1 MKIKYDEYYLG
12 ITDKKWYSF
21 LKEEYG
27 IGLIG
32 EKVNFWTNRTE
43 RVKKFEEGELF
54 LFKLHNIKDS
64 DEKGQIV
71 GCGNFDYYEKM
82 TISEAWEKFG
92 RRNGAESLD
101 SLKESLKKHKYKNK
115 KKYKKEENLEES
127 TEIGCIILK
136 NVIFFDE
143 DKWRKEPDDWSKY
156 AQPGK
161 TYSNETEIGDEL
173 LKEMYDRII
182 LYTNA

>member
-101 SLKESLKKHKYKNK
+101 SLKESLGKYKEV
-115 KKYKKEENLEES
+115 EEDLEES
-127 TEIGCIILK
+127 AERICIILK
-136 NVIFFDE
+136 NIIFFDE
-143 DKWRKEPDDWSKY
+143 DKWIDGPKDWSERISTGR
-156 AQPGK
+156 P
-161 TYSNETEIGDEL
+161 YSNETEIGEKL
-173 LKEMYDRII
+173 LKDVDDRII